1 MNFWLSLIHVDVREF
16 VEVASLAEELG
27 FTGVVLP
34 DHVCLPEQP
43 EAQYPYAEVTLGLD
57 APYPDPVV
65 GIAAMAAVTSTLRFT
80 SYVYVVPM
88 RDPFSVAKSF
98 ATAAIL
104 SGNRVALGAGV
115 GWLFDEFALLDRD
128 FASRGARM
136 DEMLDIITALWR
148 DGVAEYHGKYFEFGR
163 AHMQPQPEQ
172 PPPVWIGGYSDA
184 AFRRAARHD
193 GWLGLNDEPEALE
206 HHLNRLDAAR
216 DAEGRRSAAFEVM
229 VSPAAPPSVNFF
241 RSLQERGVT
250 SILTPPL
257 AVLTGD
263 ARSPVERRDGLA
275 RYIDDFVRPLA
286 P

>member
-16 VEVASLAEELG
+16 IEVASLAEALG

-104 SGNRVALGAGV
+104 SGNRVALGAGRRM
-115 GWLFDEFALLDRD
+115 ALR
-128 FASRGARM
+128 RVCVAR
-136 DEMLDIITALWR
+136 
-148 DGVAEYHGKYFEFGR
+148 
-163 AHMQPQPEQ
+163 P
-172 PPPVWIGGYSDA
+172 
-184 AFRRAARHD
+184 
-193 GWLGLNDEPEALE
+193 
-206 HHLNRLDAAR
+206 
-216 DAEGRRSAAFEVM
+216 
-229 VSPAAPPSVNFF
+229 
-241 RSLQERGVT
+241 
-250 SILTPPL
+250 
-257 AVLTGD
+257 
-263 ARSPVERRDGLA
+263 
-275 RYIDDFVRPLA
+275 
-286 P
+286 